1 VALSVSL
8 AVCSLAVDFLGM
20 APALLQLA
28 GAVPFLWVVAM
39 DFFVNV
45 VSFWM
50 SWLSHFWDFSLFQF
64 CWYIF
69 FFVFIWSFIARLI
82 HL

>member
-1 VALSVSL
+1 MVSSG
-8 AVCSLAVDFLGM
+8 VCSLVIDLLGWPGV
-20 APALLQLA
+20 ASARRA
-28 GAVPFLWVVAM
+28 IPFFFMVLAM

-50 SWLSHFWDFSLFQF
+50 SWLSHFWDFSLFQYV
-64 CWYIF
+64 WYIF
-69 FFVFIWSFIARLI
+69 FFVFIWSFVSRLV

>member
-8 AVCSLAVDFLGM
+8 AACFLAVDSFGM

-28 GAVPFLWVVAM
+28 GAVPFLRVFAM
-39 DFFVNV
+39 DFFVNTI
-45 VSFWM
+45 SFWM
-50 SWLSHFWDFSLFQF
+50 SWLSHFWDFSLFQYV
-64 CWYIF
+64 WYIF
-69 FFVFIWSFIARLI
+69 FFVFIWSFVARLV